1 MDKKTLLVSSLGIIL
16 SVITIILG
24 KSGII
29 KDASVIVKRNNLVIE
44 VYSKVKLSDL
54 ITLKEGT
61 TLIDKE
67 IDTSEIGKKNITFSY
82 KNKLGQ
88 VKNDTFQ
95 LTIVDKT
102 PPIMWISDTYTIVRG
117 NNIDIEENIFCADNY
132 DKKPN
137 CKVIGEYNSDEVGE
151 YKLTYL
157 VEDKSKNTLKKEFTL
172 QVIEESPNYSSSK
185 VTLSDVRANYLTA
198 NSIIGIDVSKWQGDI
213 EWKKVKDSG
222 VEFVMIRLGTQIGP
236 GKESNIDR
244 YFSKNIKEAKEV
256 GLDVGVYYFSYA
268 STVKEAKAQAKW
280 VIEMLD
286 GYTLDLPVVFDWEC
300 YDSFDDFELNLHE
313 LNEISNSFLESI
325 KEAGYIPMHYASKNY
340 LEKVWTE
347 IDSNIWLAHYTN
359 KTNYQGKYQMWQLT
373 NKGTIPGIKGD
384 VDIDILYFE
393 K

>member
-1 MDKKTLLVSSLGIIL
+1 MNKKTIIISSLGIVL
-16 SVITIILG
+16 SVVTIIFG

-29 KDASVIVKRNNLVIE
+29 KDASMIVKRNNLVIE

-54 ITLKEGT
+54 IVLKEGT
-61 TLIDKE
+61 TPIDKE

-88 VKNDTFQ
+88 VKNNTFQ
-95 LTIVDKT
+95 LTVVDKT
-102 PPIMWISDTYTIVRG
+102 PPIMWIPDTYTIVKG
-117 NNIDIEENIFCADNY
+117 SNANIEKNVFCADNY
-132 DKKPN
+132 DRKPQ
-137 CKVIGEYNSDEVGE
+137 CKVIGKYDLNKVGE

-157 VEDKSKNTLKKEFTL
+157 VEDESENTLKKEFIL
-172 QVIEESPNYSSSK
+172 KVIEESPNYSSSK
-185 VTLSDVRANYLTA
+185 ISLSDVRTNYMTD

-213 EWKKVKDSG
+213 DWQKVKESG
-222 VEFVMIRLGTQIGP
+222 IEFVMIRLGTQIGP

-244 YFSKNIKEAKEV
+244 YFAKNIKEAKEV
-256 GLDVGVYYFSYA
+256 GLDVGIYYFSYA
-268 STVKEAKAQAKW
+268 SNVKEAKDQAKW
-280 VIEMLD
+280 VIENLD

-300 YDSFDDFELNLHE
+300 YDLFDDFELNLHE
-313 LNEISNSFLESI
+313 LNEISNAFLESI
-325 KEAGYIPMHYASKNY
+325 KEAGYMPMHYASKNY

-373 NKGTIPGIKGD
+373 NKGTIPGIKGN